1 MTYVVVNTSKRMRLS
16 LEINRC
22 SSSVYKPAANLNLY
36 QASLQHEMEVVWFQ
50 GGTHVCCQRRQC
62 TCSQPFAVFSLLS
75 RQDMPQSILVE
86 GFPVSLP
93 LPAQEAQL
101 LVVWINDCC
110 WEHLISI
117 SLLQVLS
124 AKKAA
129 GFLSLDWAAASREVL
144 ASNEKDI

>member
-1 MTYVVVNTSKRMRLS
+1 MTDVVVNTSKRMRLS

-22 SSSVYKPAANLNLY
+22 SSSVYK
-36 QASLQHEMEVVWFQ
+36 QLQIWICTRHHYSTKWKWFDSK
-50 GGTHVCCQRRQC
+50 GAHVCCQRRQC
-62 TCSQPFAVFSLLS
+62 TSSQPFAVFSLLS

-124 AKKAA
+124 ARKAA